1 MPAVF
6 ARPPATGASDQF
18 TNGGRK
24 GTTTKERKQVGRQM
38 REMPETVAAGD
49 AIEVQICPVGDFPN
63 TRDGRTVMQRCDAA
77 ALKAVAA
84 AFGEPV
90 LVDFDHSSDEG
101 GSTPFTFYKRKRRG
115 R

>member
-1 MPAVF
+1 MD
-6 ARPPATGASDQF
+6 RHL
-18 TNGGRK
+18 
-24 GTTTKERKQVGRQM
+24 
-38 REMPETVAAGD
+38 PETVAAGD

-90 LVDFDHSSDEG
+90 LVDFDHSSDED